1 VLSIGSV
8 RQIDRS
14 FAVLSAEDISVS
26 LSECSTDT
34 CGLVLDQTMTNVV
47 KLTSKLNWC
56 GYRCQATAGQL
67 VTHIDWWRWRKTSS
81 EFNVR
86 KAERRL

>member
-47 KLTSKLNWC
+47 KLTSKLN
-56 GYRCQATAGQL
+56 
-67 VTHIDWWRWRKTSS
+67 
-81 EFNVR
+81 
-86 KAERRL
+86 